1 MPPEMTRDYEVGY
14 GKPPLHT
21 RFQKGKSGN
30 PKGRPRGKKNMSTLL
45 STALNASIVVVA
57 NGRRKKITKREAIVT
72 QLVNKSAAADLKAT
86 QIVLAMLRELE
97 SQDDGSA
104 DPAVFTEADHEII
117 RRIQARLRNEKD
129 EPAMTDLSPS
139 EYNAILRSDLGFFA
153 QRCFSELNPQAAFA
167 PNWHLEVI
175 AAKLTEVRQ
184 GKIRRLIINLPPRHL
199 KSLDGLDRLSGL
211 VSRARPVGADPLRQ
225 LCPGSRRQARPRL
238 PQHHDEPVVS
248 ADLSDPPGASPP
260 GGAGV
265 HHHPPGLPARH
276 LDRRRADRARCRHHP
291 DRRSA

>member
-1 MPPEMTRDYEVGY
+1 MPPKETGDYEVGY

-97 SQDDGSA
+97 PQDDGSA

-117 RRIQARLRNEKD
+117 RRIQARLRNE
-129 EPAMTDLSPS
+129 
-139 EYNAILRSDLGFFA
+139 NG
-153 QRCFSELNPQAAFA
+153 
-167 PNWHLEVI
+167 
-175 AAKLTEVRQ
+175 
-184 GKIRRLIINLPPRHL
+184 
-199 KSLDGLDRLSGL
+199 
-211 VSRARPVGADPLRQ
+211 
-225 LCPGSRRQARPRL
+225 
-238 PQHHDEPVVS
+238 
-248 ADLSDPPGASPP
+248 
-260 GGAGV
+260 
-265 HHHPPGLPARH
+265 
-276 LDRRRADRARCRHHP
+276 
-291 DRRSA
+291 

>member
-1 MPPEMTRDYEVGY
+1 MPPKETGDYEVGY

-57 NGRRKKITKREAIVT
+57 NGRRKRITKREAIVT

-117 RRIQARLRNEKD
+117 QRIQARLRNE
-129 EPAMTDLSPS
+129 
-139 EYNAILRSDLGFFA
+139 NG
-153 QRCFSELNPQAAFA
+153 
-167 PNWHLEVI
+167 
-175 AAKLTEVRQ
+175 
-184 GKIRRLIINLPPRHL
+184 
-199 KSLDGLDRLSGL
+199 
-211 VSRARPVGADPLRQ
+211 
-225 LCPGSRRQARPRL
+225 
-238 PQHHDEPVVS
+238 
-248 ADLSDPPGASPP
+248 
-260 GGAGV
+260 
-265 HHHPPGLPARH
+265 
-276 LDRRRADRARCRHHP
+276 
-291 DRRSA
+291 